1 MACGPASPEGGG
13 GVVVSERLSRHGL
26 VSHTVLVGRPL
37 WGWGLLVAGVG
48 LWVVGWLL
56 VENCTVDASILFSV
70 VKLSRANG
78 GCLGT
83 RSR

>member
-1 MACGPASPEGGG
+1 
-13 GVVVSERLSRHGL
+13 
-26 VSHTVLVGRPL
+26 
-37 WGWGLLVAGVG
+37 
-48 LWVVGWLL
+48 L

-70 VKLSRANG
+70 VKLSRADG

>member
-1 MACGPASPEGGG
+1 MTVVRPGCCFRTARYDLVFYTVQVSRP
-13 GVVVSERLSRHGL
+13 VVVVPWGL
-26 VSHTVLVGRPL
+26 VENY
-37 WGWGLLVAGVG
+37 
-48 LWVVGWLL
+48 WVVGWLL
-56 VENCTVDASILFSV
+56 VENCTVDASILFFV

>member
-1 MACGPASPEGGG
+1 MPGMTWCGIPPAVVGF
-13 GVVVSERLSRHGL
+13 GV
-26 VSHTVLVGRPL
+26 
-37 WGWGLLVAGVG
+37 A
-48 LWVVGWLL
+48 LWVVGWLF
-56 VENCTVDASILFSV
+56 VENCTVDASIFV

>member
-1 MACGPASPEGGG
+1 VRA
-13 GVVVSERLSRHGL
+13 GVVVSELPGMTWSRIPL
-26 VSHTVLVGRPL
+26 VEAGDGAEVWWETV
-37 WGWGLLVAGVG
+37 
-48 LWVVGWLL
+48 WVVGWLL
-56 VENCTVDASILFSV
+56 VENCTVDASILFFV